1 MESDRR
7 IASAPHLEWINFLR
21 MNCYGSI
28 ANSCHQ
34 LQLSGQDLDVAA
46 AVIDIQSVPSASD
59 GDRAIGL
66 PKDVIVI
73 IDTSGSMS
81 GVINDVRETAV
92 QIAGSLQP
100 ADRMSIVTFSDQAK
114 VSSMEITRT

>member
-1 MESDRR
+1 MDSNGRLE
-7 IASAPHLEWINFLR
+7 ASASHSEWINYLN

-28 ANSCHQ
+28 VNSCHH
-34 LQLSGQDLDVAA
+34 LQLSGSQDLNVAA
-46 AVIDIQSVPSASD
+46 AVIDIQSAPSAGD

-81 GVINDVRETAV
+81 GVISDVRDTAV

-114 VSSMEITRT
+114 VR